1 MFMFFMFHSSCAT
14 GTSGRNDLPQK
25 SKAFLTVN
33 EKGFIFQLH
42 ISIAI
47 RLAYLSLLR
56 HSKS

>member
-1 MFMFFMFHSSCAT
+1 MFMFFMFHSSCVT

-25 SKAFLTVN
+25 SKAFLTN